1 MRFGFVVSYADSRQF
16 ADLAALGEQRG
27 WDAVFTWESVWGQH
41 AWVTLGAAAMVT
53 ERIRLGTLL
62 TPASRWRPWDLASA
76 VVTVDRLS
84 GGRAVMGVGLGAL
97 NGNWTAFEDDE
108 GRGARA
114 QKLDEGLAIYD
125 GLMRGQP
132 FTYDGRHYSAKPVQ
146 ELVPD
151 PPVQRPRPPVWVVG
165 AKVVGKQ
172 RQPSLE
178 RAARWD
184 GLLPSVI
191 ENGTGRDFT
200 GPAELADMVGEVK
213 ALRAQAGLETEPYD
227 VIIEGDSTGEFV
239 QLKPPDPAS
248 WEAAGATWWI
258 ESWWSIERGEAGLA
272 EVRRRVQAGPP
283 RLQRLRLT
291 ATSPPASLTA
301 ARRPVRARHLLAE
314 PTVRSPAAPQLEQ
327 VHKHQHRHAVEQHAD

>member
-1 MRFGFVVSYADSRQF
+1 MRFGFVVPYADSRQF
-16 ADLAALGEQRG
+16 ADVTALGEQRG

-76 VVTVDRLS
+76 VLTVDRLS

-97 NGNWTAFEDDE
+97 TDNWTAFEDDE
-108 GRGARA
+108 GRGVRAR
-114 QKLDEGLAIYD
+114 KLDEGLAVYD

-132 FTYDGRHYSAKPVQ
+132 FTYDGRHYSAKPVE

-184 GLLPSVI
+184 GLLPRSS
-191 ENGTGRDFT
+191 TT
-200 GPAELADMVGEVK
+200 GPAG
-213 ALRAQAGLETEPYD
+213 T
-227 VIIEGDSTGEFV
+227 S
-239 QLKPPDPAS
+239 PARPS
-248 WEAAGATWWI
+248 SLTWWAR
-258 ESWWSIERGEAGLA
+258 S
-272 EVRRRVQAGPP
+272 RRC
-283 RLQRLRLT
+283 
-291 ATSPPASLTA
+291 
-301 ARRPVRARHLLAE
+301 ARRKGSTRN
-314 PTVRSPAAPQLEQ
+314 PTT
-327 VHKHQHRHAVEQHAD
+327 